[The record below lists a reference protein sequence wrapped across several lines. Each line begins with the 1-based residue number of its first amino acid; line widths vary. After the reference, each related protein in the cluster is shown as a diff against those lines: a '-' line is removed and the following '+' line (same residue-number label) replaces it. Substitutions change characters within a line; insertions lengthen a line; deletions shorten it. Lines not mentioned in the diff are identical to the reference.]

1 MDKGDQKMNSKLNK
15 TAITKML
22 NRAGLAQFSTWQ
34 FGNDVVITFDRNELA
49 NFERVLDVQGFGYD
63 VCAPTFSD
71 HGARYAGQTQKISQR
86 VIRVLLGSDDIYSA
100 HTALIVSFA
109 KVSA

>member
-1 MDKGDQKMNSKLNK
+1 MNNKLNK

-22 NRAGLAQFSTWQ
+22 NRAGLAQFKTWQ

-63 VCAPTFSD
+63 VCAPIFSD
-71 HGARYAGQTQKISQR
+71 HGVRYQFQSDRISQR
-86 VIRVLLGSDDIYSA
+86 VKRVVLGCDDTLSA

-109 KVSA
+109 KVSAQ